1 MPHSDSFSKNKKE
14 KPKRLKCISVNE
26 KTAHVFLT
34 FSSWTKGIQW
44 WTPETDPCLSL
55 VIFAHF
61 RWKKGGHLRTVLSV
75 FSENWV
81 YSLRNWNHIFLWF
94 QIFCTLESL
103 RDQLLGLYCCFKKK
117 RGVRK
122 PKHDKRASSFSS
134 SVLNNPSVSVLFNK
148 VCKIWHYFNLWL
160 WSCQ

>member
-1 MPHSDSFSKNKKE
+1 MPHSDSFSKNRKE
-14 KPKRLKCISVNE
+14 KPKRLKYISVNW
-26 KTAHVFLT
+26 KTSHVFLLNEGHPMMDT
-34 FSSWTKGIQW
+34 WNRPLPF
-44 WTPETDPCLSL
+44 L
-55 VIFAHF
+55 VIFVRF

-75 FSENWV
+75 FSENRA
-81 YSLRNWNHIFLWF
+81 YSLRNWNHIFLWL